1 MQIVVGFETR
11 EKDLYFYVSDMGIEI
26 PEDKQKEVF
35 NRFVKLDNFKMV
47 RGWVYQFVKRL

>member
-1 MQIVVGFETR
+1 M
-11 EKDLYFYVSDMGIEI
+11 YFYVSDMGIEI